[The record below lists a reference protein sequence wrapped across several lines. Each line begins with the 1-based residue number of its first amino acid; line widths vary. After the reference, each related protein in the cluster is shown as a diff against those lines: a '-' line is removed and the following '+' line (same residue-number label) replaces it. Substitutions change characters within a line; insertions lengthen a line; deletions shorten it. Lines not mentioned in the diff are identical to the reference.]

1 MSNQLNVLITGA
13 TSGFGRQTAQKLAS
27 DGHQVFATA
36 RGVNGKNADSAKDLE
51 QWANDR
57 KLNIKVVELDVS
69 NEESVNKAVSSILKE
84 ASHLDVVVNNAAIVG
99 LGPIEAYSMD
109 QIKAMYNTNVF
120 GSLRVIQA
128 VLPGMR
134 KRKSGLIIQ
143 ISSVGGRTYLPFHGI
158 YNSTKW
164 AVESISEGLNYELA
178 EYGID
183 SVTIEPGAF
192 NTEIMGKFGTPDN
205 TKIEE
210 EYAVFNKAKE
220 VMFGRMMGTITADDA
235 PGPVWIADAIKK
247 LVDMPAGSRPVRT
260 VVGEAATGGVRKL
273 NEAQVVAQRQHL
285 EALGLDSWNKN

>member
-1 MSNQLNVLITGA
+1 MENQLNVLITGA
-13 TSGFGRQTAQKLAS
+13 ISGFGRETAQKLAS

-36 RGVNGKNADSAKDLE
+36 RGINDKNAEAGKDLE
-51 QWANDR
+51 QWAKSR

-69 NEESVNKAVSSILKE
+69 DDQSVKQAISSILNE
-84 ASHLDVVVNNAAIVG
+84 AGHLDVVVNNAAIVG
-99 LGPIEAYSMD
+99 LGPMEAYSMD
-109 QIKAMYNTNVF
+109 QIEAMYNTNVF

-164 AVESISEGLNYELA
+164 AVESISEGLSYELA

-183 SVTIEPGAF
+183 AVTIEPGAF
-192 NTEIMGKFGTPDN
+192 NTEIMGKFGTPEN
-205 TKIEE
+205 TEIEE
-210 EYAVFNKAKE
+210 EYVAFNKSKE
-220 VMFGRMMGTITADDA
+220 IMFGGMMRIITADDA

-247 LVDMPAGSRPVRT
+247 LVDMPAGSRPIRT
-260 VVGEAATGGVRKL
+260 VVGEAATGGVRDL
-273 NEAQVVAQRQHL
+273 NKAQAVAQRQHL
-285 EALGLDSWNKN
+285 DALGLRSWNKT